1 METDTVLEV
10 RDLSVQFGAFEAL
23 RHISFRVRRAEAVA
37 IIGPNG
43 AGKTLLFRSLLGLQ
57 PHGGDVQWQRG
68 VKVGYVP
75 QKLLVPRDAPITVRE
90 FFLLKSPRFW
100 RPPAAFTAHL
110 GHELGLVGLN
120 DSVLPRPL
128 GALSGGEMQRLL
140 IAWAMLKHPEVLLLD
155 EPTAGVDVG
164 FEESLYGMIHDVQ
177 SQRGTA
183 VILISHD
190 LSVVYRYAQNV
201 LCLNRRI
208 ACQGPPALVLNA
220 ETLAQVYGE
229 AAYHLHREDT

>member
-1 METDTVLEV
+1 MEPDTILEV
-10 RDLSVQFGAFEAL
+10 QDLSVQFGAFGAL
-23 RHISFRVRRAEAVA
+23 RNISFRVRRGEALA

-57 PHGGDVQWQRG
+57 PHTGEVIWRSG

-100 RPPAAFTAHL
+100 RPPAAFTAHF

-120 DSVLPRPL
+120 ETVLPRPL
-128 GALSGGEMQRLL
+128 GALSGGEMQRIM
-140 IAWAMLKHPEVLLLD
+140 IAWAMLKHPDVLLLD
-155 EPTAGVDVG
+155 EPTAGVDIG

-177 SQRGTA
+177 SQRGTT

-201 LCLNRRI
+201 LCLNKQV
-208 ACQGPPALVLNA
+208 ACQGPPSLVLDA
-220 ETLAQVYGE
+220 KTLAQVYGE
-229 AAYHLHREDT
+229 AGFYQHEHGK